1 MATTTVTAKD
11 VQVLRQRT
19 GAGMMDCKK
28 ALEETGGDV
37 EKAVEYLRKKGIAK
51 AEKRADRA
59 ASEGQIVAL
68 VSEDAKTGAIVEL
81 NSETDFVARNEEFS
95 GLAQAVAEQLFGDA
109 SFDGVVT
116 MANEGEFMAK
126 PWHKDGTKS
135 VAEAVKEASGKTG
148 ENVMLRRY
156 ARFTT
161 DGVIGSYVHHN
172 GRVAV
177 LVDVTGGSGNA
188 VVALAKSIAEHV
200 AAGVPKVPLG
210 VNREE
215 IKTEIIDRERRIY
228 EEQARTAGK
237 PDAMI
242 GKIVDGQVNRFY
254 AENTLLDQPWVRDD
268 SKTIRQLVADAGK
281 EAGATLIVRRFARF
295 QMGEE

>member
-51 AEKRADRA
+51 ADKRADRA

-81 NSETDFVARNEEFS
+81 NSETDFVARNEEF
-95 GLAQAVAEQLFGDA
+95 GALAQAVAEQLFGDA

-188 VVALAKSIAEHV
+188 VLALAKSIAEHI

-215 IKTEIIDRERRIY
+215 IKSEIIDRERRIY

-242 GKIVDGQVNRFY
+242 GKIVDGQVNKFY

-268 SKTIRQLVADAGK
+268 SKTIRQLVADASK

>member
-1 MATTTVTAKD
+1 
-11 VQVLRQRT
+11 
-19 GAGMMDCKK
+19 
-28 ALEETGGDV
+28 
-37 EKAVEYLRKKGIAK
+37 
-51 AEKRADRA
+51 
-59 ASEGQIVAL
+59 VAL

-81 NSETDFVARNEEFS
+81 NSETDFVARNDEF
-95 GLAQAVAEQLFGDA
+95 GALAQAVAEQLFGDA

-156 ARFTT
+156 ARFST

-177 LVDVTGGSGNA
+177 LVDVTGGSGSA
-188 VVALAKSIAEHV
+188 VVALAKSIAEHI
-200 AAGVPKVPLG
+200 AAGVPMVPLA

-215 IKTEIIDRERRIY
+215 IKSEIIDRERRIY

-242 GKIVDGQVNRFY
+242 GKIVDGQVNKFY
-254 AENTLLDQPWVRDD
+254 AANTLLDQPWVRDD

>member
-37 EKAVEYLRKKGIAK
+37 DKAVEYLRKKGIAK

-68 VSEDAKTGAIVEL
+68 VSDDAKTGAIVEL
-81 NSETDFVARNEEFS
+81 NSETDFVARNEEF
-95 GLAQAVAEQLFGDA
+95 GALAQAVAEQLFGDA

-148 ENVMLRRY
+148 ENVILRRY

-188 VVALAKSIAEHV
+188 VVALAKSIAEHI

-215 IKTEIIDRERRIY
+215 IKSEIVDRERRIY

-242 GKIVDGQVNRFY
+242 AKIVDGQVNKFY

-281 EAGATLIVRRFARF
+281 EGGATLIVRRFARF